1 MGKILCRY
9 VYREIATPFF
19 FALLIFTIILFTV
32 RILKL
37 VELVVNR
44 GVPLEQLLAIFLY
57 ILPAFFEVTVP
68 MSFLLALLWS
78 FGRLSSD
85 REIIALKSCGI
96 SFIQMAS
103 PVALVT
109 TIVLCGTFFLTMYAR
124 PWSNRALRQVI
135 YEVTKTRATAG
146 LKEKMFNDEFAGV
159 VVYTDKIQPPGTDL
173 QGVMIADNRSAQR
186 QNTIFARQGRVV
198 INEDSQLLTL
208 RLFDGTVHST
218 ETSRK
223 GYQTTHF
230 STYDLTLN
238 LASALSEITRTS
250 AAPPELSLQD
260 LRLSIEHKQKD
271 GGNANAELSE
281 LYRRFSLP
289 FSCVVF
295 ALLALPLS
303 VRPMWGFRS
312 HGFAISIVIIVA
324 YYVLLTVGE
333 SLGKKGSLHPAIA
346 LWLPNLVLGT
356 IGVVFFW
363 RTAQEKAK
371 PVLSSAQ

>member
-1 MGKILCRY
+1 MGKTFCRY
-9 VYREIATPFF
+9 ICRELATPFF

-85 REIIALKSCGI
+85 REILALRSCGI
-96 SFIQMAS
+96 SFLQMAF
-103 PVALVT
+103 PIGVVTLV
-109 TIVLCGTFFLTMYAR
+109 VLCGTFFLTLYAR
-124 PWSNRALRQVI
+124 PWSNAALRHVI

-146 LKEKMFNDEFAGV
+146 LKEKTFNDEFAGV
-159 VVYTDKIQPPGTDL
+159 VVYTDEIHPPGTLL
-173 QGVMIADNRSAQR
+173 QGIMIADSRNAQK
-186 QNTIFARQGRVV
+186 QNTIFARQGLVV
-198 INEDSQLLTL
+198 VNEDSQLLTL

-218 ETSRK
+218 EASRK

-238 LASALSEITRTS
+238 LATTLSDIQAT
-250 AAPPELSLQD
+250 AAPQELSLRE
-260 LRLSIEHKQKD
+260 LRAVITKKREA
-271 GGNANAELSE
+271 GERVNAELSE
-281 LYRRFSLP
+281 WHRRFSLP
-289 FSCVVF
+289 FSCIVF
-295 ALLALPLS
+295 ALIALPLS
-303 VRPMWGFRS
+303 IRPAWGFRS
-312 HGFAISIVIIVA
+312 HGFAISIAIIVA

-333 SLGKKGSLHPAIA
+333 TLGKKGSLPPALA

-356 IGVVFFW
+356 LGGMLFL
-363 RTAQEKAK
+363 RTAQEKR
-371 PVLSSAQ
+371 

>member
-9 VYREIATPFF
+9 IYRELATPFF

-68 MSFLLALLWS
+68 MSLLLALLWS

-85 REIIALKSCGI
+85 REIVALKSCGI
-96 SFIQMAS
+96 SFLQMAV
-103 PVALVT
+103 PVAVATLL
-109 TIVLCGTFFLTMYAR
+109 VLCGTFFLTLYAR
-124 PWSNRALRQVI
+124 PWSNAALRGVI

-146 LKEKMFNDEFAGV
+146 LKEKTFNDEFAGV
-159 VVYTDKIQPPGTDL
+159 VVYTDEIHPPGTLL
-173 QGVMIADNRSAQR
+173 QGVMIADNRSAQK
-186 QNTIFARQGRVV
+186 QNTIFARQGLVV
-198 INEDSQLLTL
+198 VNEDNQLLTL

-218 ETSRK
+218 EVSRK

-238 LASALSEITRTS
+238 LAAALTEMTQAT
-250 AAPPELSLQD
+250 AAPQELSLRTLQFV
-260 LRLSIEHKQKD
+260 INEKQQN
-271 GGNANAELSE
+271 GERVNAELSE
-281 LYRRFSLP
+281 WHRRFSLP

-295 ALLALPLS
+295 ALLALPLAI
-303 VRPMWGFRS
+303 RPAWGFRS
-312 HGFAISIVIIVA
+312 HGFAISIAIIVA

-333 SLGKKGSLHPAIA
+333 TLGKKGSLPPALA

-356 IGVVFFW
+356 VGIMLFL
-363 RTAQEKAK
+363 RTAQEKR
-371 PVLSSAQ
+371 

>member
-1 MGKILCRY
+1 MGKTLRRY
-9 VYREIATPFF
+9 VYRELATPFF

-85 REIIALKSCGI
+85 REILALKSCGI
-96 SFIQMAS
+96 SFKQMAF
-103 PVALVT
+103 PVAIVT
-109 TIVLCGTFFLTMYAR
+109 VLILGGTFFLTLYAR
-124 PWSNRALRQVI
+124 PWSNTALRQVI

-146 LKEKMFNDEFAGV
+146 LREKTFNDEFDGV
-159 VVYTDKIQPPGTDL
+159 VVYTDEIQPPGDVL
-173 QGVMIADNRSAQR
+173 QGVMIADNRTVEK

-198 INEDSQLLTL
+198 INENSQLLTL
-208 RLFDGTVHST
+208 RLFDGTVHSI
-218 ETSRK
+218 EASRK

-238 LASALSEITRTS
+238 LATALSEMAQTTTTPS
-250 AAPPELSLQD
+250 ELSLRD
-260 LRLSIEHKQKD
+260 LRSSIEQKQKD
-271 GGNANAELSE
+271 GANVNAELSE
-281 LYRRFSLP
+281 LHRRFSLP
-289 FSCVVF
+289 FSCLVF
-295 ALLALPLS
+295 LLLALPLS
-303 VRPMWGFRS
+303 IRPMWGFRS
-312 HGFAISIVIIVA
+312 QGFAISIVIIVA

-333 SLGKKGSLHPAIA
+333 TLGKKGSLPPAIA

-356 IGVVFFW
+356 IGVILF
-363 RTAQEKAK
+363 RRAAQEKEG
-371 PVLSSAQ
+371 LFFSSAK

>member
-1 MGKILCRY
+1 MGKTLCRY
-9 VYREIATPFF
+9 VYRELATPFF

-57 ILPAFFEVTVP
+57 ILPSFFEVTVP

-85 REIIALKSCGI
+85 REILALKSCGV
-96 SFIQMAS
+96 SFVQMAF
-103 PVALVT
+103 PVAVATLL
-109 TIVLCGTFFLTMYAR
+109 ILGGTFFLTLYAR
-124 PWSNRALRQVI
+124 PWSNTALRQVI

-146 LKEKMFNDEFAGV
+146 LKEKTFNDEFDGI
-159 VVYTDKIQPPGTDL
+159 VVYTDEIQPPGDVL
-173 QGVMIADNRSAQR
+173 GGVMIADNRTAQR

-198 INEDSQLLTL
+198 VNENSQLLTL

-218 ETSRK
+218 EAFRK

-238 LASALSEITRTS
+238 LATALSGLTPATP
-250 AAPPELSLQD
+250 APPELSLRD
-260 LRLSIEHKQKD
+260 LRASIEQKRKD
-271 GGNANAELSE
+271 GANTNAELSE
-281 LYRRFSLP
+281 LHRRFSLP
-289 FSCVVF
+289 FSCLVF
-295 ALLALPLS
+295 ALLALPIS
-303 VRPMWGFRS
+303 VRPTWGFRS
-312 HGFAISIVIIVA
+312 HGFVISIVIIVA

-333 SLGKKGSLHPAIA
+333 TLGKKGSLPPVIA
-346 LWLPNLVLGT
+346 LWLPNLILGT
-356 IGVVFFW
+356 VGVVLF
-363 RTAQEKAK
+363 RRAAQEKEGLLFSFTK
-371 PVLSSAQ
+371 

>member
-9 VYREIATPFF
+9 LYREIATPFL

-44 GVPLEQLLAIFLY
+44 GVPLQELFAIFLY
-57 ILPAFFEVTVP
+57 ILPAFFEFTIP

-96 SFIQMAS
+96 SFVQMVF
-103 PVALVT
+103 PVAIVT
-109 TIVLCGTFFLTMYAR
+109 LITLCCTFFLTLYAR
-124 PWSNRALRQVI
+124 PWSNAALRQVV

-146 LKEKMFNDEFAGV
+146 LKEKTFNDEFAGV
-159 VVYTDKIQPPGTDL
+159 VVYTDKIQPPGDVL
-173 QGVMIADNRSAQR
+173 QGVMIADNRSPQR
-186 QNTIFARQGRVV
+186 QNTIFARQGHVV
-198 INEDSQLLTL
+198 FNEDSQLLTL
-208 RLFDGTVHST
+208 RLFEGTVHST
-218 ETSRK
+218 EPSHK
-223 GYQTTHF
+223 GYQTTNF

-238 LASALSEITRTS
+238 LATTFSDMARSP
-250 AAPPELSLQD
+250 APSELSLHD
-260 LRLSIEHKQKD
+260 LRLSIAQKRKD
-271 GGNANAELSE
+271 GGNANADLSE
-281 LYRRFSLP
+281 FHRRFSLP

-303 VRPMWGFRS
+303 VRPRWGFRS
-312 HGFAISIVIIVA
+312 QGFAISIVIIVA

-333 SLGKKGSLHPAIA
+333 TLGKKGSVYPAVA
-346 LWLPNLVLGT
+346 LWLPNIVLGT
-356 IGVVFFW
+356 IGLVFFS
-363 RTAQEKAK
+363 RATREKASL
-371 PVLSSAQ
+371 LSTQ

>member
-1 MGKILCRY
+1 M
-9 VYREIATPFF
+9 
-19 FALLIFTIILFTV
+19 ILFTV

-44 GVPLEQLLAIFLY
+44 GVPLQELLAIFLY
-57 ILPAFFEVTVP
+57 ILPAFFEFTIP

-96 SFIQMAS
+96 SFVQIVF
-103 PVALVT
+103 PVAIVT
-109 TIVLCGTFFLTMYAR
+109 LITLCVTFSLTLYAR
-124 PWSNRALRQVI
+124 PWSNAALRQVI

-146 LKEKMFNDEFAGV
+146 LKEKTFNDEFAGV
-159 VVYTDKIQPPGTDL
+159 VVYTEKIQPPGSIL
-173 QGVMIADNRSAQR
+173 QGVMIADNRSTQR
-186 QNTIFARQGRVV
+186 QNTIFARQGHVV
-198 INEDSQLLTL
+198 FNEDSQLLTL

-218 ETSRK
+218 EASRR
-223 GYQTTHF
+223 GYQTTNF

-238 LASALSEITRTS
+238 LATTLSDLTRNAS
-250 AAPPELSLQD
+250 PSELSLHD
-260 LRLSIEHKQKD
+260 LRRSIVQKQLE
-271 GGNANAELSE
+271 GGNANADLSE
-281 LYRRFSLP
+281 FHRRFSLP
-289 FSCVVF
+289 FSSVVF

-303 VRPMWGFRS
+303 VRQRWGFRS

-333 SLGKKGSLHPAIA
+333 TLGKKGSVYPMLA

-356 IGVVFFW
+356 IGI
-363 RTAQEKAK
+363 
-371 PVLSSAQ
+371 VLFVRAIRERASLFST

>member
-1 MGKILCRY
+1 MGKTLCRY

-57 ILPAFFEVTVP
+57 ILPAFFAVTVP

-85 REIIALKSCGI
+85 REILALKSCGV
-96 SFIQMAS
+96 SFRQMAF
-103 PVALVT
+103 PVAVVT
-109 TIVLCGTFFLTMYAR
+109 MLILSGTFFLTLYAR
-124 PWSNRALRQVI
+124 PWSNTALRQVI

-146 LKEKMFNDEFAGV
+146 LREKTFNDEFDGV
-159 VVYTDKIQPPGTDL
+159 VVYTDEIRPPGDVL
-173 QGVMIADNRSAQR
+173 QGVMIADNRTEQR

-230 STYDLTLN
+230 ATYDLTLN
-238 LASALSEITRTS
+238 LATAFSGMEQTTV
-250 AAPPELSLQD
+250 APPELSLHD
-260 LRLSIEHKQKD
+260 LLASIDQKQKN
-271 GGNANAELSE
+271 GELANAELSE
-281 LYRRFSLP
+281 FHRRFSLP
-289 FSCVVF
+289 FSCLVF

-303 VRPMWGFRS
+303 VRPMWGFRA

-333 SLGKKGSLHPAIA
+333 TLGKKGSLPPVIA
-346 LWLPNLVLGT
+346 LWLPNLVLGS
-356 IGVVFFW
+356 IGVIFFT
-363 RTAQEKAK
+363 RAAQEKEG
-371 PVLSSAQ
+371 LLFSSSQ